1 MKNIDRDFAAAKGRA
16 ILFLGR
22 FNSLSDEEIRLFLE
36 KFGIRYTTTPDE
48 DVAMAFESTILS
60 PMEEEI
66 AAEAYRRGIHLYNS
80 DQFDKLYADRL
91 NSDAI
96 LMSLKLSN
104 NQQRLARLLHN
115 RYLSD
120 ALFIKLFAMVDW
132 GGEGMFDNSENMK
145 LATLF
150 AKRFFS
156 KSRFDSATY
165 HSPIS
170 VFEVAIMTENPDL
183 LDLMFDL
190 PGIEVKQSRSGA
202 RRPTATREAIAI
214 NPHTSEKTLTR
225 LFRLNNPAIDYFL
238 ARNPAT
244 PHAMQE
250 QIFARADEKTEDETK
265 EALALNEKLS
275 PALFE
280 SLSSISALW
289 LTQRIDKEHLQYLP
303 DPIPTEI
310 GENEHLSE
318 EVIDYLLEKSDTP
331 LLATLAQ
338 NPVLKRAQIEA
349 LYARND
355 PRLLPAI
362 AANPNTPTSLLQALY
377 RRNDPAIDQ
386 HLALNPSTPQEI
398 LRELLEREDF
408 EINRALSLNEALPVS
423 WLQQLQIDA
432 RLLPYLKENRTFT
445 ENILQNLGI

>member
-1 MKNIDRDFAAAKGRA
+1 MKNIDTDFRNAQGKA

-22 FNSLSDEEIRLFLE
+22 FSSLNEEEIKLFLE
-36 KFGIRYTTTPDE
+36 KFEIRYTTTLDD

-60 PMEEEI
+60 PIEEEI
-66 AAEAYRRGIHLYNS
+66 AAEAYKRGVHLYNS

-120 ALFIKLFAMVDW
+120 ALFIKLFAMIDW

-170 VFEVAIMTENPDL
+170 VFEVAIITENPDL

-190 PGIEVKQSRSGA
+190 PQIEVKQSRSGA
-202 RRPTATREAIAI
+202 RRPTTTREAIAI

-225 LFRLNNPAIDYFL
+225 LFRLNNPAIDLFL

-244 PHAMQE
+244 PHTMQE
-250 QIFARADEKTEDETK
+250 RIFARADAETK
-265 EALALNEKLS
+265 EALALNENLS

-280 SLSSISALW
+280 ALSPLPALW
-289 LTQRIDKEHLQYLP
+289 LTQKIEKEHLQFLP
-303 DPIPTEI
+303 DPAPAEI
-310 GENEHLSE
+310 GENENLSE
-318 EVIDYLLEKSDTP
+318 AVIDYLLEKGNTQ
-331 LLATLAQ
+331 LLKNLAQ
-338 NPVLKRAQIEA
+338 NPALNTEQIEKIYTQKA
-349 LYARND
+349 QNLHPY
-355 PRLLPAI
+355 LG
-362 AANPNTPTSLLQALY
+362 ANPNTPEEILHELFA
-377 RRNDPAIDQ
+377 RND
-386 HLALNPSTPQEI
+386 HETNRYLALNTKTPLQILEKLFTQE
-398 LRELLEREDF
+398 DY
-408 EINRALSLNEALPVS
+408 EINCSLALNEALPIP
-423 WLQQLQIDA
+423 WLQQLQIDT